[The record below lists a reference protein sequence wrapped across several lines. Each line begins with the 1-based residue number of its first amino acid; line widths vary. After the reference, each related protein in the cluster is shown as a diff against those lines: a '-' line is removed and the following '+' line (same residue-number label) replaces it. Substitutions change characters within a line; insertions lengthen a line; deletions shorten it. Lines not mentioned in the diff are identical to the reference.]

1 MRISKCL
8 IAVLGCVLPVMP
20 FASAQEPAKADQT
33 GETSVCT
40 ISQSPDRYNGK
51 LIRVAA
57 RVESDGKEN
66 TVLTDKACQYGGMD
80 LDRTRKFRGQ
90 KELEKAL
97 YSKPPGT
104 RYLMITGMFI
114 GEFEW
119 RPNQVPSRILHLKK
133 VLDLKVSQIPVSDS
147 GSLPSDPPSGARR
160 VATVSVA
167 FSNPDEGAAGP

>member
-8 IAVLGCVLPVMP
+8 IAVLGCVLPVLP
-20 FASAQEPAKADQT
+20 FVSAQELVKTDKT

-40 ISQSPDRYNGK
+40 ISQSPDQYNGK

-57 RVESDGKEN
+57 RVESDGQEW
-66 TVLTDKACQYGGMD
+66 TVLTDKACQYGGMA
-80 LDRTRKFRGQ
+80 LDRTGKFRGQ

-104 RYLMITGMFI
+104 RYLMITGIFI
-114 GEFEW
+114 GKFEW

-133 VLDLKVSQIPVSDS
+133 LLDLRVSPIIPVQDSDS
-147 GSLPSDPPSGARR
+147 LQHESGHADPPKQ
-160 VATVSVA
+160 
-167 FSNPDEGAAGP
+167 P

>member
-1 MRISKCL
+1 MRTSKCL
-8 IAVLGCVLPVMP
+8 IAVFGCVLPVLP
-20 FASAQEPAKADQT
+20 FVSAQEPVKADQT

-57 RVESDGKEN
+57 RVESDGIEN
-66 TVLTDKACQYGGMD
+66 TGLTDKACQYGGMA
-80 LDRTRKFRGQ
+80 LDRTGKFRGQ

-104 RYLMITGMFI
+104 EHLMITGVFI
-114 GEFEW
+114 GRFEW

-133 VLDLKVSQIPVSDS
+133 LLDLKVSPIAVPDSDGLQHES
-147 GSLPSDPPSGARR
+147 DHADPPK
-160 VATVSVA
+160 
-167 FSNPDEGAAGP
+167 PQ

>member
-1 MRISKCL
+1 MRNSKCL
-8 IAVLGCVLPVMP
+8 IAILGCVSFVMP
-20 FASAQEPAKADQT
+20 FALAQEPVKADKT

-66 TVLTDKACQYGGMD
+66 TVLTDNACQYGGMD
-80 LDRTRKFRGQ
+80 LDRTKRYRGQ

-104 RYLMITGMFI
+104 RYLMITGIFI
-114 GEFEW
+114 GVFEW

-133 VLDLKVSQIPVSDS
+133 VLDLKVSPIAVPDSDS
-147 GSLPSDPPSGARR
+147 LQNELDYADPPKQQ
-160 VATVSVA
+160 
-167 FSNPDEGAAGP
+167 